1 MINTFKGEYRWLS
14 NFWPIA
20 VELDGVYYPSVEHA
34 YQASKTNNFA
44 DREKI
49 LLCQTPGQAKRYG
62 ACLVCREGFKG
73 FKGSRIEIMKGLL
86 VQKFENPYLRK
97 QLLATGNTVLVEG
110 NWWGDTFWG
119 NCAGVGRN
127 HLGELI
133 MDIRGDIRAASGG
146 GEIGIGLI

>member
-1 MINTFKGEYRWLS
+1 MINTFTGEHRWLS

-20 VELDGVYYPSVEHA
+20 VEFDKIYYPSVEHA
-34 YQASKTNNFA
+34 YQASKTLSF
-44 DREKI
+44 DQRKKI
-49 LLCQTPGQAKRYG
+49 LLCQTAGEAKRYG
-62 ACLVCREGFKG
+62 GKLVRRDDFEKN
-73 FKGSRIEIMKGLL
+73 KIKIMKGLL

-97 QLLATGNTVLVEG
+97 QLLATGYTVLVEG

-119 NCAGVGRN
+119 KCAGVGRN

-133 MDIRGDIRAASGG
+133 MDIRGDLRTADGG